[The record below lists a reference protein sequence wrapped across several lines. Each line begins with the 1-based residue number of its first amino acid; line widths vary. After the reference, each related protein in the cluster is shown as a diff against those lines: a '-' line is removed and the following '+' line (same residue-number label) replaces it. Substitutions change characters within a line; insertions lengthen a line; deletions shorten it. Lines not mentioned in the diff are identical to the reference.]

1 MNHKVTFQPSGK
13 SVLVREGISLL
24 HAARDAGVY
33 IPTRCGGKMGCLMCK
48 VQVDAASAGQ
58 LTPPAEAEKRKLGSL
73 IRSGTRLSCQA
84 TVRGAVTVTVPED
97 KLKAAVRKQLEA
109 ARNRDREDDLW

>member
-1 MNHKVTFQPSGK
+1 MNHKVTFEPSGK
-13 SVLVREGISLL
+13 SVLVREGMSLL
-24 HAARDAGVY
+24 HAAREAGVY

-48 VQVDAASAGQ
+48 VQVGGPNATQ
-58 LTPPAEAEKRKLGSL
+58 LSPPDEAEKRKLGSL
-73 IRSGTRLSCQA
+73 IHSGTRLSCQA
-84 TVRGAVTVTVPED
+84 RVRGPVTVTVPED